1 MPKTPNNILV
11 NYSCHATSQDV
22 ERALDTFGSTG
33 RLLGIN
39 TQDAQVAL
47 SLEETNYSGSDAEVR
62 SLLPPAG
69 ERRGLISLTIVST
82 GASPPIPPIPNR
94 QHQLNFNL
102 GPSSIALRVQKV
114 PLSEEL
120 QRRVREIFEA
130 AFPRS
135 DAPAAPQLMAETE
148 ALRDSLGEA
157 RAIRESLTAFQEAA
171 KTTNTAL
178 EQELRRAQVDLAGI
192 KPLLEEAEKTRRN
205 LQEARAD
212 VSEIHANVTRLRTEM
227 AGQAGQSSVA
237 AQEVA
242 RARDATVAFSETLP
256 SLKARVEAS
265 VVEGGARYE
274 KQIAQL
280 VEKHRA
286 FDEQSVAKCTQHV
299 AELESAAKEDNS
311 KKNAILELLGGATAG
326 RLHGAFEDRKTHL
339 ERTQRYS
346 SAAIFFVTC
355 VLAGWTWYVVQA
367 IVAAGISQAGLIR
380 IVAAIPFLGLEWLL
394 VSHHNRRALLVEKYA
409 FKAAVALSLR
419 YYQDLIGGASGG
431 DSGREFTLEAA
442 RNIYK
447 DPTVRSSVPS
457 REARRLIQMCERIGT
472 KVIENGASVARTA
485 VETGKK

>member
-1 MPKTPNNILV
+1 
-11 NYSCHATSQDV
+11 
-22 ERALDTFGSTG
+22 
-33 RLLGIN
+33 
-39 TQDAQVAL
+39 
-47 SLEETNYSGSDAEVR
+47 
-62 SLLPPAG
+62 
-69 ERRGLISLTIVST
+69 
-82 GASPPIPPIPNR
+82 
-94 QHQLNFNL
+94 
-102 GPSSIALRVQKV
+102 
-114 PLSEEL
+114 
-120 QRRVREIFEA
+120 
-130 AFPRS
+130 
-135 DAPAAPQLMAETE
+135 
-148 ALRDSLGEA
+148 
-157 RAIRESLTAFQEAA
+157 
-171 KTTNTAL
+171 
-178 EQELRRAQVDLAGI
+178 
-192 KPLLEEAEKTRRN
+192 
-205 LQEARAD
+205 
-212 VSEIHANVTRLRTEM
+212 
-227 AGQAGQSSVA
+227 
-237 AQEVA
+237 
-242 RARDATVAFSETLP
+242 
-256 SLKARVEAS
+256 

-299 AELESAAKEDNS
+299 AELESAAKEANS